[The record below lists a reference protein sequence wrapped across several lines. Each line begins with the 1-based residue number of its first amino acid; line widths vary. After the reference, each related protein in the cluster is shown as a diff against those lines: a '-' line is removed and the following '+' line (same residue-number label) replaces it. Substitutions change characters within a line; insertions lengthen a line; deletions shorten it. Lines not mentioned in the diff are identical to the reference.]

1 MNADDATTSI
11 IETDFL
17 LIGGGIA
24 AVRAAQTLRNEGAK
38 GGIILLGAEP
48 VLPYNCPL
56 LTKHIVTG
64 EFQPDQ
70 ILLLPPERYAADG
83 IVLRLGTAAR
93 NVHPSDHRVTDHTGV
108 VYQYRKLL
116 IATGARPQE
125 LDVPGAGLD
134 GIFKFRTLADALAL
148 RKWISAAPG
157 ARAVVI
163 GTSFIGME
171 IATSLVR
178 IGVRVTMIDQAATVF
193 PKVQSPRLSAYF
205 LDRCKRYGIDV
216 LLEDGVR
223 AFHGTGR
230 VAEVETLSDQVI
242 ACGSVILAVGAVPQ
256 TAFLEGSGLRVEDG
270 VVVDEFLQASLPDI
284 FAAGDV
290 ATYPDPNGVWQRTEH
305 WDNARQQ
312 GHIAAKNMLGQRI
325 PYRDV
330 PHYFCEF
337 LDFGFT
343 FLGASEGAELCIGR
357 GSLEDKSFAEFYI
370 RSGTII
376 GLFSTGRPPEET
388 RTIDTLIRDRS
399 DVRAALAQLADPD
412 ADVGDLARQ
421 TVLILQGG
429 GALGAFECGV
439 LRAMNEGGDH
449 PGYRGWRFDRRV
461 QRSHHRKQPSRFGHS
476 IGPILE

>member
-1 MNADDATTSI
+1 MNAADAATSI

-24 AVRAAQTLRNEGAK
+24 AVTAAQTLRNEGAK

-48 VLPYNCPL
+48 VPPYNCPL
-56 LTKHIVTG
+56 LTKNIVTG
-64 EFQPDQ
+64 ELRPDQ
-70 ILLLPPERYAADG
+70 IPLLPPERYAADE
-83 IVLRLGTAAR
+83 IALRLGTAAR

-116 IATGARPQE
+116 IATGARPRE

-148 RKWISAAPG
+148 RKWVSAAPG

-178 IGVRVTMIDQAATVF
+178 IGIRVTMIDQAATVF

-216 LLEDGVR
+216 LLEDRVR

-230 VAEVETLSDQVI
+230 VAEVETLSGQHI

-270 VVVDEFLQASLPDI
+270 VVVDEFLQASFPDI

-290 ATYPDPNGVWQRTEH
+290 ATYPDPIGVWQRTSIGIMRTSRGTLPPRICSGSASPTATYPTTSA
-305 WDNARQQ
+305 NFSVSASRFS
-312 GHIAAKNMLGQRI
+312 GRAKE
-325 PYRDV
+325 P
-330 PHYFCEF
+330 
-337 LDFGFT
+337 
-343 FLGASEGAELCIGR
+343 
-357 GSLEDKSFAEFYI
+357 SFASAEVASKTSHSPSSTFDPG
-370 RSGTII
+370 RSPGSSQP
-376 GLFSTGRPPEET
+376 GGPRRRRARSTP
-388 RTIDTLIRDRS
+388 
-399 DVRAALAQLADPD
+399 
-412 ADVGDLARQ
+412 
-421 TVLILQGG
+421 
-429 GALGAFECGV
+429 
-439 LRAMNEGGDH
+439 
-449 PGYRGWRFDRRV
+449 
-461 QRSHHRKQPSRFGHS
+461 
-476 IGPILE
+476 